1 AQIEIKAID
10 LEPCLLTE
18 AGDNLCPGGRA
29 GYVRRHRAD
38 IAVELR
44 VCRFGPVAEC
54 TPEIQQWIAHCCHL
68 PIEYAHQGT
77 VLRPDHII
85 QLEIVVKDPG
95 RGTAGGLVIIQPSH
109 DDLKIRRIRGCGHA
123 IASAPPFHLTLDIA
137 LGTPEAL
144 QPDGRWIYRVQ
155 LREAVEHDKEL
166 LAHL

>member
-1 AQIEIKAID
+1 MWEAENTLSPGEGQEQSGRRLKIGACDQALAHPMQCADFADHADESRIVGQTVTIAVVDLLGDDRETKHPEAQIEIKAID

-77 VLRPDHII
+77 
-85 QLEIVVKDPG
+85 
-95 RGTAGGLVIIQPSH
+95 
-109 DDLKIRRIRGCGHA
+109 
-123 IASAPPFHLTLDIA
+123 
-137 LGTPEAL
+137 
-144 QPDGRWIYRVQ
+144 
-155 LREAVEHDKEL
+155 
-166 LAHL
+166 